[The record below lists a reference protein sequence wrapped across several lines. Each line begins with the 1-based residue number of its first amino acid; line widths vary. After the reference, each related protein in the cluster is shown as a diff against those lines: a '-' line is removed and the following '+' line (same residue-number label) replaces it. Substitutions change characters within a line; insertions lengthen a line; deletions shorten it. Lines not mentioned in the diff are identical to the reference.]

1 MIRTQDSSASD
12 RILVLVTNLET
23 PAVCNN
29 MTPGVC
35 HCASYDYQSYL
46 EESLFS
52 SEKQETQQ
60 MLENKTFKLS
70 NNSRFDSLP
79 CLYSLVVSLTIPEI
93 ALDQGV
99 DSKQ

>member
-1 MIRTQDSSASD
+1 
-12 RILVLVTNLET
+12 
-23 PAVCNN
+23 
-29 MTPGVC
+29 
-35 HCASYDYQSYL
+35 
-46 EESLFS
+46 
-52 SEKQETQQ
+52 